1 MSSSIKSF
9 ERRKTDLSNKLTNE
23 EERKKAR
30 ESSLDLLLSKELIDD
45 TDGFSKG
52 IESPRCACILYD
64 CLKNLESNVNE
75 IYELSYSTH

>member
-9 ERRKTDLSNKLTNE
+9 ERRKRDLSDKLTNE

-52 IESPRCACILYD
+52 IEFPRCACILYD
-64 CLKNLESNVNE
+64 SLKNLESNVNE

>member
-9 ERRKTDLSNKLTNE
+9 ERRKRDLSNKFTYE
-23 EERKKAR
+23 EERKKSR

-45 TDGFSKG
+45 TDAFSKG
-52 IESPRCACILYD
+52 IGCPRCACILYD

-75 IYELSYSTH
+75 IYERSYSTH

>member
-9 ERRKTDLSNKLTNE
+9 ERRKRDLSDKLTNE

-52 IESPRCACILYD
+52 IESPRCAYILYD